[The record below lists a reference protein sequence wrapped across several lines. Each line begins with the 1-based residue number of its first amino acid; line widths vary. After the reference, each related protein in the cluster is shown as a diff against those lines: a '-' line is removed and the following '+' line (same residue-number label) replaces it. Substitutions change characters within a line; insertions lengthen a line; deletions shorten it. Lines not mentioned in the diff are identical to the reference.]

1 MKTNITALL
10 KHTYNEWSEDK
21 GPRLGAALAYY
32 AIFSIPPLMI
42 IALAAIGFIYSG
54 DITGRLERELASLVG
69 DDTAKALLLGIE
81 MKGNQGGVLATVV
94 GIGIL
99 LFGASGAFTELQE
112 ALNTIWGV
120 KPKEEGLK
128 GLVKGR
134 FTSFTMVLGTC
145 FLLLVSLIISSIVA
159 AMSESLS
166 AHLPGGAT
174 LGQLLENAVSFLV
187 ITALFLMIFKV
198 LPDIEIRWSD
208 VWVGG
213 AATALLFTI
222 GKFAIGMYIGKTSI
236 GS

>member
-1 MKTNITALL
+1 MKTNTTALL
-10 KHTYNEWSEDK
+10 KQTYN
-21 GPRLGAALAYY
+21 
-32 AIFSIPPLMI
+32 
-42 IALAAIGFIYSG
+42 
-54 DITGRLERELASLVG
+54 
-69 DDTAKALLLGIE
+69 
-81 MKGNQGGVLATVV
+81 

-128 GLVKGR
+128 GLVKDR

-187 ITALFLMIFKV
+187 ITALFSMIFKV
-198 LPDIEIRWSD
+198 LPEFEMNAINTPCCCVE
-208 VWVGG
+208 GG
-213 AATALLFTI
+213 ALCQRNTLRLI
-222 GKFAIGMYIGKTSI
+222 
-236 GS
+236 